1 MFYGVQI
8 THIDGQTIEETIR
21 WMVDPQYWIKTELR
35 DDLEKIH
42 RRLLDD
48 ELQGWP
54 EARRRT
60 EGIQTPEQLDTYLI
74 RNANK
79 RYPVGVKVFSGQGQ
93 VEAYLVV
100 KPTLVEYYL
109 SKFDPSGIGG
119 KFPRGARVHAFPVL
133 SDANRDA
140 LARVVAE
147 LSLSYEEHEEAYE
160 NGRPYERYFDL
171 RFGEPGW
178 FDVTREESG

>member
-1 MFYGVQI
+1 MLSIVTRSQPGGRVVSMRSAAI
-8 THIDGQTIEETIR
+8 T
-21 WMVDPQYWIKTELR
+21 
-35 DDLEKIH
+35 
-42 RRLLDD
+42 
-48 ELQGWP
+48 
-54 EARRRT
+54 
-60 EGIQTPEQLDTYLI
+60 
-74 RNANK
+74 
-79 RYPVGVKVFSGQGQ
+79 VGCVK
-93 VEAYLVV
+93 AYLVV

-147 LSLSYEEHEEAYE
+147 LSLSYEEHEEAYQS
-160 NGRPYERYFDL
+160 GRPYERYYDL